1 MIKRAVI
8 SVSDKTGIVE
18 VARELESLGVEI
30 VFTKEN
36 ETADT
41 YIERVAFEL
50 GKKER
55 LRVATSDR
63 LEQMNVFGSGA
74 LRISAME
81 LKALIEGASEEIRS
95 RLND

>member
-1 MIKRAVI
+1 MKSKSLAIGIVADVDAGKTTLYEEI
-8 SVSDKTGIVE
+8 LFKTGIIKAPGRVDRGD
-18 VARELESLGVEI
+18 AFLDRDEI
-30 VFTKEN
+30 
-36 ETADT
+36 
-41 YIERVAFEL
+41 
-50 GKKER
+50 ER

-95 RLND
+95 RK